1 MNPPNSARS
10 LAPYF
15 LWPTLAALMFFP
27 ASGLRFGFKAL
38 IVALLAAWTWRNL
51 NRPGKLLPGNGRAL
65 PFALSILTL
74 SFFTAMGILAYANYS
89 NYDQGDISCYIS
101 VFRNSTGWLPGANVT
116 SGRPLLAM
124 HSEFYCIP
132 VGWIFRLAPSALI
145 LQLIQAAAAFTAWG
159 LFRSWISGKCENQA
173 TAEWLAWGFALMPC
187 LTAPLLKGFHGV
199 TLATPVLVLTATA
212 FYDRKWRRFVIA
224 LIFLLLAKEVF
235 TLTAISF
242 GALALMQR
250 RQGKWILVPALLGLA
265 YGLFLRGWFF
275 PMMLKDSGYFYDAYF
290 AGWKHSL
297 HGLFSQS
304 TFSYFIVLLL
314 WAGSLT
320 AFSNMYWLMALPP
333 AGLYCFLGG
342 GYSIPSNHYILEPS
356 FWLYFSSV
364 VAFLEYL
371 ETQEIRERSNAIFEK
386 RLYAFLA
393 CLFLMNIT
401 LAQNLPFYLHHK
413 LERSYQEALVR
424 IPAEATVA
432 LGVGLDDRLYYVRR
446 IYWTVYGGKHPDRTC
461 TWREAFSLKGVPG
474 EFALVHRGIGSPN
487 FPAED
492 QENLRRC
499 WGDLAKDPEYRT
511 VWEDSVLILVQKA
524 KEMLSDRN

>member
-1 MNPPNSARS
+1 MKPPPSALP
-10 LAPYF
+10 LASFF
-15 LWPTLAALMFFP
+15 LWPILAAGLFFP
-27 ASGLRFGFKAL
+27 ASGLRFGLKVL
-38 IVALLAAWTWRNL
+38 IVTLLAAWTWRNL
-51 NRPGKLLPGNGRAL
+51 NRPGKLLPGNGPAL

-124 HSEFYCIP
+124 HSEFFCIP

-145 LQLIQAAAAFTAWG
+145 LQLIQAAAAFTAWAI
-159 LFRSWISGKCENQA
+159 FRSWLIGKCENRT

-199 TLATPVLVLTATA
+199 TLAAPVLVIAATA
-212 FYDRKWRRFVIA
+212 FHDRKWKRFIIA

-242 GALALMQR
+242 GALALVQR

-290 AGWKHSL
+290 VGWKHSL
-297 HGLFSQS
+297 LGMLSQS
-304 TFSYFIVLLL
+304 AFSYFLVLLL
-314 WAGSLT
+314 WAGSLM
-320 AFSNMYWLMALPP
+320 AFTNGYWLMALPP

-342 GYSIPSNHYILEPS
+342 GYSIPANHYILEPS
-356 FWLYFSSV
+356 FWLFFSGAV
-364 VAFLEYL
+364 GFLESP
-371 ETQEIRERSNAIFEK
+371 ETHERSSPIFEK

-393 CLFLMNIT
+393 CLFLMNMT
-401 LAQNLPFYLHHK
+401 LAQNLPFYRHHR
-413 LERSYQEALVR
+413 LERSYKEALAR
-424 IPAEATVA
+424 IPAGATVA
-432 LGVGLDDRLYYVRR
+432 LGAGLDDRLYYVRR
-446 IYWTVYGGKHPDRTC
+446 IYWTVYGGYDPDRAC
-461 TWREAFSLKGVPG
+461 TWRYAFSLKGEPG
-474 EFALVHRGIGSPN
+474 EFALVHKGIGSPS
-487 FPAED
+487 FLPED
-492 QENLRRC
+492 QEKLRRC
-499 WGDLAKDPEYRT
+499 WGDMGSDPEYRT
-511 VWEDSVLILVQKA
+511 VWEDSILILVRKA
-524 KEMLSDRN
+524 M